1 MTAFVGLTAPGAV
14 DWLAV
19 LSLGFTWKS
28 RQGRSTL

>member
-1 MTAFVGLTAPGAV
+1 MTAFVGLATPVAV

-19 LSLGFTWKS
+19 LSLGFIWSS